1 MLCAAAKQNAKRQ
14 SYKYKLYM
22 FYIQIIFIVYKLDIN
37 YTYIVYK
44 LFIIYIYYKCASYV
58 YIYILSVYIYIFNIW
73 FNVYIYITVY
83 IKLLQ
88 MRRRLP
94 LSTAHQSGST
104 SCDSACCTDVEIK
117 KI

>member
-1 MLCAAAKQNAKRQ
+1 MC
-14 SYKYKLYM
+14 
-22 FYIQIIFIVYKLDIN
+22 IIM
-37 YTYIVYK
+37 
-44 LFIIYIYYKCASYV
+44 YIYNVC
-58 YIYILSVYIYIFNIW
+58 IYIYIFISGLM
-73 FNVYIYITVY
+73 YIYITVY

>member
-1 MLCAAAKQNAKRQ
+1 M
-14 SYKYKLYM
+14 
-22 FYIQIIFIVYKLDIN
+22 YI
-37 YTYIVYK
+37 
-44 LFIIYIYYKCASYV
+44 
-58 YIYILSVYIYIFNIW
+58 
-73 FNVYIYITVY
+73 YIYITVY

>member
-1 MLCAAAKQNAKRQ
+1 M
-14 SYKYKLYM
+14 
-22 FYIQIIFIVYKLDIN
+22 YIYNVC
-37 YTYIVYK
+37 
-44 LFIIYIYYKCASYV
+44 IYIYG
-58 YIYILSVYIYIFNIW
+58 LM
-73 FNVYIYITVY
+73 YIYITVY

-104 SCDSACCTDVEIK
+104 SCDSACCTEVEIK